1 MMDKK
6 KIEDIAQGL
15 EGVRDAMAKLNDTL
29 SGGPASYYYERI
41 IDYYKGCMKAAK
53 FRKGERVELKED
65 VDLSDCSGWVS
76 SKHFL
81 IKGSVATVRDVDYY
95 QGKYRYDI
103 EFDDE
108 TWIDHHGVKR
118 VPDKKHTFCF
128 YQKSLKRNKV

>member
-1 MMDKK
+1 MDKK
-6 KIEDIAQGL
+6 KIEDITKGL
-15 EGVRDAMAKLNDTL
+15 EGVRDAMDNLNGIL

-108 TWIDHHGVKR
+108 TWIDHEGNKQI
-118 VPDKKHTFCF
+118 PSKKHWFCF